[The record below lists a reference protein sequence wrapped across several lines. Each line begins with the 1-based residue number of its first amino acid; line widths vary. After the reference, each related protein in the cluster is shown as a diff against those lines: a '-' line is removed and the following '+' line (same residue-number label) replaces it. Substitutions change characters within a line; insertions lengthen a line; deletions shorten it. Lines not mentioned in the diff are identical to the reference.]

1 MANMVK
7 RGKIMK
13 KLGVL
18 LFGASL
24 FLTGCANGIEVNKD
38 DALEVALDAA
48 GYVESE
54 VSNTSVKEE
63 NGGFHITFT
72 SDEGE
77 FDFVI
82 GSDGI
87 IESRQF
93 TMNKKSENNASSES
107 ESKPEAQETVSN
119 EEKTDEVDESGTV
132 GSDVALQNALLNAGL
147 AETDVADVN
156 VTLSQDR
163 TTFTVEFNYNGY
175 VNVSTVD
182 AVTGTVLSTQ
192 IG

>member
-1 MANMVK
+1 
-7 RGKIMK
+7 MK
-13 KLGVL
+13 KLGVF

-54 VSNTSVKEE
+54 VSSTSVKEE

-107 ESKPEAQETVSN
+107 ESKPETQETVSN

>member
-54 VSNTSVKEE
+54 VSSTSVKEE

-107 ESKPEAQETVSN
+107 ESKPETQETVSN

>member
-107 ESKPEAQETVSN
+107 ESKPETQETVSN